1 MEGIS
6 MTEKEIFDKLVTI
19 VADSLEDESLKE
31 KITMDTN
38 VFTDIEMNSL
48 AILYISMSIENVF
61 GVRITNNDLPN
72 LVLTKDFV
80 RFIKEKVA

>member
-1 MEGIS
+1 

-61 GVRITNNDLPN
+61 GVRITNSDLPN

>member
-61 GVRITNNDLPN
+61 GVRITNSDLPN

>member
-61 GVRITNNDLPN
+61 GVRITNNDLSN